1 MKADDNLS
9 GDGAEEMTQQ
19 DIDWGYSGATGPEN
33 WATLCY
39 EFRTCGEGTEQSP
52 VNITGY
58 TPTDDG
64 PIVFSYSG
72 LATAARNNGHT
83 IYLDY
88 GPGNHVYVG
97 GHRYEL
103 QGVHYYS
110 PGEHLLDGESLAA
123 ELHLVHQDG
132 DGNLAVV
139 GLLFRIGEASP
150 IVQGLIAAAPNVG
163 ATVDL
168 EDGPAAAGFI
178 PGSPGYYGYNGSLTT
193 PPCTEGVRW
202 IVMRSVGTVSQ
213 GQAARLQELTSG
225 PNNRPVQPIG
235 ERRIFLVSR

>member
-1 MKADDNLS
+1 M
-9 GDGAEEMTQQ
+9 
-19 DIDWGYSGATGPEN
+19 
-33 WATLCY
+33 
-39 EFRTCGEGTEQSP
+39 
-52 VNITGY
+52 
-58 TPTDDG
+58 
-64 PIVFSYSG
+64 
-72 LATAARNNGHT
+72 
-83 IYLDY
+83 
-88 GPGNHVYVG
+88 
-97 GHRYEL
+97 
-103 QGVHYYS
+103 
-110 PGEHLLDGESLAA
+110 
-123 ELHLVHQDG
+123 
-132 DGNLAVV
+132 V

-235 ERRIFLVSR
+235 ERRIFVVSR